1 MTIFYNGNTFKYEM
15 ENILKLFYP
24 VRRFQ
29 HIYESREYPADEYVS
44 IDAAPAG
51 DSVSDLSVTVKK
63 GDFFV
68 PSKPQTTLRPTP
80 RWSARG
86 FSIGFSTS

>member
-29 HIYESREYPADEYVS
+29 HVYESRE
-44 IDAAPAG
+44 
-51 DSVSDLSVTVKK
+51 
-63 GDFFV
+63 
-68 PSKPQTTLRPTP
+68 
-80 RWSARG
+80 
-86 FSIGFSTS
+86 